1 MSVSTYRMGLI
12 LIFVFIVI
20 LIFQKYSLTCD
31 NLDDNKSAKIMND
44 YFYNK
49 DTGVPNQPLDT
60 NIQTRRS
67 RYNATKLK
75 AFFKES
81 RKSALGVQQFDPEKY
96 VPNKSTEY
104 DYKAVVNNLLKQKAE
119 ADDSRLIEIIRSYFI
134 EQPSTEPYKLENPDQ
149 LEFSAGQTPLVD
161 SRLNYIVSI
170 TSEFKK

>member
-12 LIFVFIVI
+12 LISVFIVI

-31 NLDDNKSAKIMND
+31 NLDDNKSSKTMND

-49 DTGVPNQPLDT
+49 DTGVPVQPLDT

-67 RYNATKLK
+67 RYNATRLK
-75 AFFKES
+75 DFFKEN

-104 DYKAVVNNLLKQKAE
+104 DYKAEMNNLLKHKPE
-119 ADDSRLIEIIRSYFI
+119 ADDSRLIEIIRNYFI
-134 EQPSTEPYKLENPDQ
+134 EQPSTEPYDLEYPDR
-149 LEFSAGQTPLVD
+149 LEFSAGQTPLID
-161 SRLNYIVSI
+161 SRLKYIVSI
-170 TSEFKK
+170 TSECKK